1 MDPIYYAIYGMLLL
15 LSVFGLKVGVSN
27 DAANFLN
34 SSIGCKAGSFY
45 TVVAVAAVGVLLGA
59 SFCFFWR

>member
-1 MDPIYYAIYGMLLL
+1 MDWIYYLIYGVLLL

-34 SSIGCKAGSFY
+34 SSLGCRAGSFN
-45 TVVAVAAVGVLLGA
+45 TVAAVAAVAG
-59 SFCFFWR
+59 

>member
-1 MDPIYYAIYGMLLL
+1 MDTIYYVIYGVLLV

-34 SSIGCKAGSFY
+34 SSLGCRAGSFY
-45 TVVAVAAVGVLLGA
+45 TVLVVASVGGVIVGA
-59 SFCFFWR
+59 EK